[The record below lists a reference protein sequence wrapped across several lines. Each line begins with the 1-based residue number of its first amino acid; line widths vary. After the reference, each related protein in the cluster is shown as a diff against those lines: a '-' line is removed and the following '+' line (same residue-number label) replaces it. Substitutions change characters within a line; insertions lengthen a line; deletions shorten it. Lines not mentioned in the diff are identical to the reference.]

1 MSNINYYRLGD
12 LVYHNYLTKEE
23 EDKILQYHPNT
34 LGSKYIIEK
43 IRNNKDDINDT
54 DYRLLI
60 FIKIVFE
67 YLITIIDKIPKDII
81 KSLLE
86 KNKAKL
92 IVVKVPTNYN
102 FDLLKNIGYKYNR
115 QPIYKKANRVVYE
128 IIYIFNY

>member
-67 YLITIIDKIPKDII
+67 YLITIIDKIFLDI
-81 KSLLE
+81 
-86 KNKAKL
+86 
-92 IVVKVPTNYN
+92 
-102 FDLLKNIGYKYNR
+102 KY
-115 QPIYKKANRVVYE
+115 
-128 IIYIFNY
+128 